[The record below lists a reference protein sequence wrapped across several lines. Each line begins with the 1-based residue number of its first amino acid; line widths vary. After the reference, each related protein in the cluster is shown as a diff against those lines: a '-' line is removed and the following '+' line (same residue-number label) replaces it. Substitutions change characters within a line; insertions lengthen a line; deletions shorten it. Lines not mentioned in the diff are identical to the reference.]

1 MQTSQPESVELSQ
14 PCPLL
19 PGKCEQCRKPL
30 DAARFALWCDH
41 AKKRRSCQHLVCGTC
56 RGIMMGWPTKNCPN
70 SACNKRFNAIQDVIR
85 PNASTTAEFFKF
97 VNHTGSGK
105 ITKQEL
111 ADWYQTNFD
120 IPSDEAMVLI
130 QSNWHHW
137 DIPKSHSFLKGG
149 WFRSKDQ
156 GDLDV
161 DEFAAAHEFMKS
173 SLAAAAGVSSVH
185 ATLPS
190 LPRGTK
196 RSQPED
202 SLTEGVL
209 RNVAQKKQVQSQE
222 LQQKLK
228 SGAGREWFTYFD
240 FDKSGE
246 LSKSELTTALLH
258 TFAGSHQM
266 TRDKITAIVDGVWDS
281 IDTDGSGAIQFEE
294 FQMLREAIVAQL
306 RHEEVATGV

>member
-1 MQTSQPESVELSQ
+1 MT
-14 PCPLL
+14 
-19 PGKCEQCRKPL
+19 
-30 DAARFALWCDH
+30 
-41 AKKRRSCQHLVCGTC
+41 
-56 RGIMMGWPTKNCPN
+56 GWPEKNCPN

-111 ADWYQTNFD
+111 ADWYLTNFD

-130 QSNWHHW
+130 QNNWHHW
-137 DIPKSHSFLKGG
+137 DIPKSHSILKGG

-173 SLAAAAGVSSVH
+173 SFAAAAGVR
-185 ATLPS
+185 
-190 LPRGTK
+190 RGIK
-196 RSQPED
+196 RPQPED

-209 RNVAQKKQVQSQE
+209 HHVAQKKQVQSQE

-228 SGAGREWFTYFD
+228 SGAGREWFTHFD
-240 FDKSGE
+240 SDKSGE
-246 LSKSELTTALLH
+246 LSKSELTNALLQ
-258 TFAGSHQM
+258 TFVGSHQM
-266 TRDKITAIVDGVWDS
+266 TRDKISAIVDGVWDS
-281 IDTDGSGAIQFEE
+281 IDTDGSGAIHFEE

-306 RHEEVATGV
+306 RHEEVATGVPGA

>member
-1 MQTSQPESVELSQ
+1 M
-14 PCPLL
+14 
-19 PGKCEQCRKPL
+19 
-30 DAARFALWCDH
+30 
-41 AKKRRSCQHLVCGTC
+41 
-56 RGIMMGWPTKNCPN
+56 
-70 SACNKRFNAIQDVIR
+70 
-85 PNASTTAEFFKF
+85 
-97 VNHTGSGK
+97 
-105 ITKQEL
+105 
-111 ADWYQTNFD
+111 DWYTTNFD

-161 DEFAAAHEFMKS
+161 NEFASAHEFMKS
-173 SLAAAAGVSSVH
+173 AFATAAAAGVTSVH

-202 SLTEGVL
+202 SLTESVL
-209 RNVAQKKQVQSQE
+209 RNVAQKRQVQSQE

-228 SGAGREWFTYFD
+228 SGAGREWFTHFD

-246 LSKSELTTALLH
+246 LSKSELTTALLQ
-258 TFAGSHQM
+258 TFGGSHQM
-266 TRDKITAIVDGVWDS
+266 SRDKITAIVGGVWDS
-281 IDTDGSGAIQFEE
+281 IDADGSGAIQFEE
-294 FQMLREAIVAQL
+294 FQMLREAMVAQL
-306 RHEEVATGV
+306 QHEEGGTGV